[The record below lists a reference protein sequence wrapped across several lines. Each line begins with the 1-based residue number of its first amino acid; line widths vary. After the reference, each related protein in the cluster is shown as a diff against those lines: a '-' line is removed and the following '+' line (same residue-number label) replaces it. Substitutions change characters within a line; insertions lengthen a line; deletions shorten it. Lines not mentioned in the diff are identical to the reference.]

1 MVKRILMFVFTVIVV
16 SIIGGLSFLCF
27 RKPAQAPVSPARV
40 PMTPERIA
48 RGKYLFE
55 HVADCGRCHSER
67 DFGRVGGPLVPG
79 GEGYGNIVSTFLHGM
94 PGVVVASNITPDVET
109 GIGSWSDGEK
119 IRAIREGVDRDGN
132 ALLLMMPYTDYRLM
146 SDMDVE
152 SVVAYLNSSA
162 PIRHALPKTR
172 VDFPINLLIKSVP
185 RPVGHVAPPESSDP
199 QKYGKYLAT
208 LAGCGGCHTPKR
220 KGRRLAGMDFAGGEI
235 IATQAGSVV
244 TANITQDLD
253 TGIGKWSPEFFQK
266 KIYEYKDYAEHGS
279 PPMAGPESFTLM
291 PWLAFSGL
299 TPEDLGAIYV
309 FLRSVKPVRHL
320 VETHPSFPGS

>member
-1 MVKRILMFVFTVIVV
+1 MWKRILVSVFTVTLVLIA
-16 SIIGGLSFLCF
+16 GGLAFLYF
-27 RKPAQAPVSPARV
+27 RKPAQAPVSAARV
-40 PMTPERIA
+40 RMTPERMA

-55 HVADCGRCHSER
+55 HVADCGRCHSGR

-79 GEGYGNIVSTFLHGM
+79 REGCGNILSTFLHGM
-94 PGVVVASNITPDVET
+94 PGLVVASNITPDVET

-119 IRAIREGVDRDGN
+119 IRAIREGVDKDGN
-132 ALLLMMPYTDYRLM
+132 ALLPMMPYTDYRLM

-152 SVVAYLNSSA
+152 SVVAYLDSLA
-162 PIRHALPKTR
+162 PIRHALPKTH

-185 RPVGHVAPPESSDP
+185 RPVGHVASPERSDP
-199 QKYGKYLAT
+199 EKYGRYLAA

-244 TANITQDLD
+244 TPNITPDLD

-266 KIYEYKDYAEHGS
+266 KIYEYKDYAEKGS

-299 TPEDLGAIYV
+299 TREDLGAIYV
-309 FLRSVKPVRHL
+309 FLRSVKSVRHL
-320 VETHPSFPGS
+320 VETHPSVPGL

>member
-1 MVKRILMFVFTVIVV
+1 
-16 SIIGGLSFLCF
+16 
-27 RKPAQAPVSPARV
+27 
-40 PMTPERIA
+40 
-48 RGKYLFE
+48 
-55 HVADCGRCHSER
+55 
-67 DFGRVGGPLVPG
+67 
-79 GEGYGNIVSTFLHGM
+79 M

-119 IRAIREGVDRDGN
+119 IRSIREGVDRDGN
-132 ALLLMMPYTDYRLM
+132 ALLPMMPYTDYRLM

-152 SVVAYLNSSA
+152 SVVAYLNSLA

-185 RPVGHVAPPESSDP
+185 RPVGHVAPPERSDP
-199 QKYGKYLAT
+199 QKYGKYLAA
-208 LAGCGGCHTPKR
+208 LAGCGGCHTPKH
-220 KGRRLAGMDFAGGEI
+220 KGRRLVGMDFAGGEI
-235 IATQAGSVV
+235 ISSQAGSVV
-244 TANITQDLD
+244 TANITPDLD
-253 TGIGKWSPEFFQK
+253 TGIGKWSPAFFQK

-279 PPMAGPESFTLM
+279 PPMAGPQSFTLM

-299 TPEDLGAIYV
+299 TREDLGAIYA

>member
-1 MVKRILMFVFTVIVV
+1 
-16 SIIGGLSFLCF
+16 
-27 RKPAQAPVSPARV
+27 
-40 PMTPERIA
+40 MTPERIA

-55 HVADCGRCHSER
+55 HVADCGRCHSGR

-79 GEGYGNIVSTFLHGM
+79 REGCGNVVSTFLNGM
-94 PGVVVASNITPDVET
+94 PGVVVAPNITPDVET

-119 IRAIREGVDRDGN
+119 IRAIRDGVDKDGN
-132 ALLLMMPYTDYRLM
+132 ALLPMMPYTDYRLM
-146 SDMDVE
+146 SDVDVE
-152 SVVAYLNSSA
+152 SVVAYLDSLA
-162 PIRHALPKTR
+162 PIRHALPKTL

-199 QKYGKYLAT
+199 QKYGRYLAA

-244 TANITQDLD
+244 TANITPDLD

-266 KIYEYKDYAEHGS
+266 KFYEYKDYAEHG
-279 PPMAGPESFTLM
+279 PPPVAGPQSFTLM
-291 PWLAFSGL
+291 PWLAFSGF
-299 TPEDLGAIYV
+299 TREDLGAIYV

-320 VETHPSFPGS
+320 VETHPSVPGL